1 LEVVNPM
8 SVAIRGLSAAGAVAL
23 TLGILTQPAGSAAQT
38 SGHERA
44 SGTQPHQRVAVLAKP
59 AKHFNELMRK
69 AHQRVERQ
77 QAARE
82 AAAREAKSRDGGS
95 TSTAGGFP
103 SPESVGVSS
112 STLQA
117 IAACES
123 GGDPTAVSADGTYHG
138 LYQFDTGT
146 WASVGGSGDPAA
158 ASPAEQTYR
167 AALLY
172 SRSGSNPWPICGS

>member
-1 LEVVNPM
+1 M

-23 TLGILTQPAGSAAQT
+23 TLGIVTQPAGSAAQT
-38 SGHERA
+38 PGHERVDGKNA
-44 SGTQPHQRVAVLAKP
+44 PQRVAVLVKP
-59 AKHFNELMRK
+59 AKHFNELMSK
-69 AHQRVERQ
+69 AHQRIQHQ
-77 QAARE
+77 QSVREVRAANKR
-82 AAAREAKSRDGGS
+82 GS
-95 TSTAGGFP
+95 APTGGGFP

-138 LYQFDTGT
+138 LYQFDYGT

>member
-1 LEVVNPM
+1 M

-23 TLGILTQPAGSAAQT
+23 TFGIVTQPAGSAAQT

-44 SGTQPHQRVAVLAKP
+44 DGKHSHQRVAVLVRP
-59 AKHFNELMRK
+59 AKHFNEMMRQ
-69 AHQRVERQ
+69 AHQRIQRQ
-77 QAARE
+77 QAAH
-82 AAAREAKSRDGGS
+82 EAKASNDAGS
-95 TSTAGGFP
+95 PTASGGFP

-123 GGDPTAVSADGTYHG
+123 GGDPTAVSSDGAYHG
-138 LYQFDTGT
+138 LYQFDYGT
-146 WASVGGSGDPAA
+146 WASVGGSGDPGA

-172 SRSGSNPWPICGS
+172 SRSGSSPWPICGS